1 VLDSMCVTLTMR
13 SQSSR
18 LDILPDNLRY
28 QIRQCTLKCPDY
40 YMIARSLFYTKG
52 FTDAEALAN
61 KLVGVLDYSR
71 RILSENRQNE
81 FGLRIMLTV
90 VNWT

>member
-1 VLDSMCVTLTMR
+1 
-13 SQSSR
+13 
-18 LDILPDNLRY
+18 
-28 QIRQCTLKCPDY
+28 
-40 YMIARSLFYTKG
+40 MIARSLFYTKG